1 MLCPVCHKDALIVE
15 YHDIELDYCPLC
27 HGVWFDAGEL
37 ELLMESASLEDYQR
51 YLENIIH
58 SPEAETSEKKH
69 KCPICNHK
77 MKKAYIDQ
85 ESKII
90 VDVCDIGDGIWF
102 DGGEVQHLVQALV
115 EKSPEKGA
123 SQGVLAFVRD
133 MFKYEVK

>member
-15 YHDIELDYCPLC
+15 YRDIELDYCPLC

-37 ELLMESASLEDYQR
+37 ELLMESAGLEEYQR

-58 SPEAETSEKKH
+58 SPEAETSEKKRR
-69 KCPICNHK
+69 CPICNRK
-77 MKKAYIDQ
+77 MKKTYIDQ

-90 VDVCDIGDGIWF
+90 IDICNIGDGIWF
-102 DGGEVQHLVQALV
+102 DGGEVYNLVQSLV

-123 SQGVLAFVRD
+123 SQDVLAFVND
-133 MFKYEVK
+133 MFKYREK